1 MAPGQPEASL
11 HRHQASRQWF
21 LRKPQAKSSR
31 RIRACG
37 RPPASPPGSK
47 WPGFDVLAPRPQDPG
62 SWLDQGIRVTTAL
75 RSLHTAGHPSR
86 GGIHSPGAAL
96 SCTLLSVCPRV
107 GAASTQ
113 PPPFLEHLLLARPPT
128 TLVRPS
134 QRQDETIPR
143 RQTCSDFRES
153 LLNSHTCRPKL
164 PLRAPPLAPRADGH
178 VMLHALPVL
187 VRKPCSASSKTAG
200 GSQDRVTDV
209 LTSLHSN
216 MVRKSLRTCRSWCSP
231 RQ

>member
-1 MAPGQPEASL
+1 MRSKSERRVLTPKHDDVYRGDAGEAY
-11 HRHQASRQWF
+11 HFSR
-21 LRKPQAKSSR
+21 
-31 RIRACG
+31 
-37 RPPASPPGSK
+37 
-47 WPGFDVLAPRPQDPG
+47 
-62 SWLDQGIRVTTAL
+62 
-75 RSLHTAGHPSR
+75 
-86 GGIHSPGAAL
+86 
-96 SCTLLSVCPRV
+96 
-107 GAASTQ
+107 
-113 PPPFLEHLLLARPPT
+113 EHLTLARPPT

-134 QRQDETIPR
+134 QRQDETIPLR
-143 RQTCSDFRES
+143 LSCSDFRDS
-153 LLNSHTCRPKL
+153 LLISHTCRPKL

>member
-1 MAPGQPEASL
+1 MHFSG
-11 HRHQASRQWF
+11 
-21 LRKPQAKSSR
+21 
-31 RIRACG
+31 
-37 RPPASPPGSK
+37 
-47 WPGFDVLAPRPQDPG
+47 D
-62 SWLDQGIRVTTAL
+62 
-75 RSLHTAGHPSR
+75 
-86 GGIHSPGAAL
+86 
-96 SCTLLSVCPRV
+96 
-107 GAASTQ
+107 
-113 PPPFLEHLLLARPPT
+113 HLLLARSPT

-134 QRQDETIPR
+134 QRQDETKAEVK
-143 RQTCSDFRES
+143 TCSDFRES

>member
-1 MAPGQPEASL
+1 MSGMLLVTPGMHPVRGIAKASCQPRPL
-11 HRHQASRQWF
+11 HVFQKKYRDFKASR
-21 LRKPQAKSSR
+21 AKT
-31 RIRACG
+31 
-37 RPPASPPGSK
+37 
-47 WPGFDVLAPRPQDPG
+47 L
-62 SWLDQGIRVTTAL
+62 QG
-75 RSLHTAGHPSR
+75 
-86 GGIHSPGAAL
+86 GGGCCVHFSG
-96 SCTLLSVCPRV
+96 
-107 GAASTQ
+107 
-113 PPPFLEHLLLARPPT
+113 EHLTLARSPT

-134 QRQDETIPR
+134 QRQDETIAR
-143 RQTCSDFRES
+143 VLSCSDFRDS

>member
-1 MAPGQPEASL
+1 MCACAAQSWSFGRCVAPSGVQWRPGGC
-11 HRHQASRQWF
+11 RSR
-21 LRKPQAKSSR
+21 
-31 RIRACG
+31 
-37 RPPASPPGSK
+37 
-47 WPGFDVLAPRPQDPG
+47 
-62 SWLDQGIRVTTAL
+62 
-75 RSLHTAGHPSR
+75 
-86 GGIHSPGAAL
+86 AL
-96 SCTLLSVCPRV
+96 SARA
-107 GAASTQ
+107 GAGCVLQGGGGCCVHFSG
-113 PPPFLEHLLLARPPT
+113 EHLTLARSPT